1 MTSSGFSGSQ
11 RHLVEEDSIVLTSV
25 GVDIGS
31 STSHLAFSRLELER
45 ADARYV
51 VVRREILRESE
62 ILLTPYAEDSSIDA
76 EVLGRFVDAQY
87 EAAGLRREDID
98 TGALI
103 LTGVALERRNARAIG
118 EVFAQEAGRFVAVS
132 AGDGLEATL
141 AAYGSGAAS
150 ESLNGGVGLNV
161 DIGGG
166 TTKVA
171 VCIDGRVVEVTALD
185 IGARLVALDGEGAV
199 TRVEDA
205 GRRLAEAAGVTLDAG
220 GRPSEAELRTVTSV
234 MADCVAEVVA
244 GGTLSEE
251 TLGWHRLPPL
261 AQRAA
266 PDWVVFSG
274 GASEYIY
281 GREPRDFGDLG
292 PMLAEAVSQR
302 VRGLNIPVKTPAAG
316 IRATVIGAS
325 QYTVQVSGSTIFAS
339 PEDALPLHNIP
350 VVRPEFEWGDDIGPH
365 GVAQAVRRALAGLGG
380 AGEDA
385 AVAVGVRWEG
395 SATYARLQAFCA
407 GILDGLEPSLAA
419 GNPLIL
425 VAVGDVG
432 GLLGLHLREEMG
444 LTSAVV
450 SIDGVELREFDYID
464 IGEMIPTSGAA
475 PVVIKSLV
483 FPTRQE

>member
-1 MTSSGFSGSQ
+1 MISSGFSGSQ

-62 ILLTPYAEDSSIDA
+62 ILLTPYAADSSIDA

-141 AAYGSGAAS
+141 AAYGSGAAA

-171 VCIDGRVVEVTALD
+171 ICIDGRVVEVTALD
-185 IGARLVALDGEGAV
+185 IGARLVALDGEGVV

-205 GRRLAEAAGVTLDAG
+205 GRRLAEAAGVTFDAG
-220 GRPSEAELRTVTSV
+220 GRPSESELRTVTSV
-234 MADCVAEVVA
+234 MADCVAEVVT
-244 GGTLSEE
+244 GGALSEE

-261 AQRAA
+261 TQRAA
-266 PDWVVFSG
+266 PDWVMFSG

-281 GREPRDFGDLG
+281 GREPRAFGDLG

-302 VRGLNIPVKTPAAG
+302 VRALNIPVKTPAAG

-365 GVAQAVRRALAGLGG
+365 GVAQAVRRALGGLGG
-380 AGEDA
+380 ADDDG

-407 GILDGLEPSLAA
+407 GILDGLGSSLAA

-464 IGEMIPTSGAA
+464 IGELIPTSGAA